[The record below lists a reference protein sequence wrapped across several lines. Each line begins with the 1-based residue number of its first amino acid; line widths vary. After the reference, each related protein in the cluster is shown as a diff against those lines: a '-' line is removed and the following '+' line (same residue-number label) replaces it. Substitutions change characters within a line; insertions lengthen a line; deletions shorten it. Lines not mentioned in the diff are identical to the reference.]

1 MDARG
6 KIHSLHAEPRPA
18 VEQQFGI
25 RSLVRM
31 VLALVADMHLRAC
44 ALCVPGASVRFPAV
58 CVLYSSQKRL
68 KFPPAPSVPYGAS
81 VHLPFTSH
89 MSVSASSLL
98 YSLRPY
104 ALLTLSHVPGGCA
117 EPKASRTAASPN
129 PEARGVIASSK
140 VTPSSTPYVNY

>member
-1 MDARG
+1 
-6 KIHSLHAEPRPA
+6 
-18 VEQQFGI
+18 
-25 RSLVRM
+25 M

-58 CVLYSSQKRL
+58 CVLYSSKKRL

-98 YSLRPY
+98 YRFKAVRFTYFIACPGRVCRTES
-104 ALLTLSHVPGGCA
+104 LSHRRLTESGS
-117 EPKASRTAASPN
+117 SR
-129 PEARGVIASSK
+129 RHRVK
-140 VTPSSTPYVNY
+140 